1 VLASEFTAGLIVV
14 GIGVWVLRLGWDRAL
29 RFALGALPPLLLIPA
44 YSWVCLGD
52 PFTLPYSHQASF
64 PAMSEGLYAIK
75 WPNPETAY
83 NLLVSPTRGLF
94 FWTPFLVMAGFGYWR
109 LIERSPR
116 WFWFTY
122 ALPLLQVIVIS
133 GRVWDW
139 QAGFTLGPRY
149 LAPIL
154 PLLALPCALGVAR
167 FPRTGAILALVSVL
181 LTTLA
186 TLTEVTPGYHIYNPL
201 TELHIPLFLKGE
213 FSPNLGMVLGLPPYL
228 SVVLYYL
235 VLAGG
240 TGWLWWSLGREREP
254 ELKGCTGV
262 ATA

>member
-1 VLASEFTAGLIVV
+1 
-14 GIGVWVLRLGWDRAL
+14 
-29 RFALGALPPLLLIPA
+29 
-44 YSWVCLGD
+44 
-52 PFTLPYSHQASF
+52 LPYSHQASF

-75 WPNPETAY
+75 WPDPETAY
-83 NLLVSPTRGLF
+83 NLLVGPTRGLF
-94 FWTPFLVMAGFGYWR
+94 FWTPFLVIAGFGYWR
-109 LIERSPR
+109 LIERSPG

-122 ALPLLQVIVIS
+122 GLPLLQVIVIS

-167 FPRTGAILALVSVL
+167 FPRMGAVLALVSVL

-186 TLTEVTPGYHIYNPL
+186 TLTDVTPAYHIYNPL
-201 TELHIPLFLKGE
+201 TELHVPLFLKGE

-228 SVVLYYL
+228 SVGFYYL
-235 VLAGG
+235 IVAGG
-240 TGWLWWSLGREREP
+240 TGWLWWRLGREREP
-254 ELKGCTGV
+254 EVNGCTEV